1 MFLFFSALLLCIA
14 DKLGAYYLF
23 PIHQYYHWTY
33 IDGYQ
38 KDRIVAE
45 DTEPQKAKAV
55 DFFLAHVTSMGLLFQ
70 MSI

>member
-1 MFLFFSALLLCIA
+1 MKGGKRTDRFLRV
-14 DKLGAYYLF
+14 AY
-23 PIHQYYHWTY
+23 TY
-33 IDGYQ
+33 CIDGYQ